1 MKFEIVEDDIEG
13 ALFLIDIVNPTDDD
27 VIVDLPKDLVE
38 RVKRME
44 KEFDEVQE
52 ILSELYWKKKLEGK
66 KEWIFLFIS

>member
-52 ILSELYWKKKLEGK
+52 ILADLYWKKKLGK
-66 KEWIFLFIS
+66 DS